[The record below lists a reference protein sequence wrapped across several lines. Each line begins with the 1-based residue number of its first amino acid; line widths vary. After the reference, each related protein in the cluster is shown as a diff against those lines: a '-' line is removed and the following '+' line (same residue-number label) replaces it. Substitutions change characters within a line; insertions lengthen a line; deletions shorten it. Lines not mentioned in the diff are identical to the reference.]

1 MSASSR
7 PYPVGGKSRQNS
19 WKDMRSLHFLHMAFG
34 PADLDILR
42 TALETW
48 CEERGIA
55 LDSIGGELA
64 ASALVNMFREG
75 HRTVPAL
82 VDALNRH
89 KSLSSE
95 LAI

>member
-1 MSASSR
+1 
-7 PYPVGGKSRQNS
+7 
-19 WKDMRSLHFLHMAFG
+19 MRNFHFLHMAFG

-48 CEERGIA
+48 CDEKGIT

-64 ASALVNMFREG
+64 ASALVNMYREG
-75 HRTVPAL
+75 HRSVPAL
-82 VDALNRH
+82 MDALSRH